1 MKVIQNFVNK
11 SLSQC
16 TQYLMC
22 LYNPYD
28 GDISTKYVLHYFL
41 KIEMSFKY
49 QIEGKKIKH
58 LSLFLGCTST
68 P

>member
-41 KIEMSFKY
+41 KIEMSFKD
-49 QIEGKKIKH
+49 QIEGKKN
-58 LSLFLGCTST
+58 
-68 P
+68 